1 MSTFCFPCNV
11 AKTRAFMISLSSK
24 QVTKFR
30 IPYGWMY
37 FLLLCEDCWPHTFSI
52 PRSQVRQAF
61 KDSLFILC
69 ILLYSEFNAFS

>member
-1 MSTFCFPCNV
+1 MSTFCFQCNV

-37 FLLLCEDCWPHTFSI
+37 FLFLCVLATFSI